1 MMGRRRDVTYI
12 SRLQGVQA
20 AIDKQ
25 LETMKKSS
33 PEQGVALVAFNNEVT
48 VIGDGSQPP
57 TIIAGDKLSDKNTL
71 IKLGKEAVLPQA
83 IGKVGATLSD
93 KVFSLEEG
101 GATALGPALLF
112 SVMMASQQPGSK
124 VIICTDGLA
133 NVGLGS
139 LDELVTDEEHRT
151 AQQFYDDVGQLAVD
165 SGVSVSVVTIE
176 GNDCRMVHLGQ
187 VADKTGGQV
196 SVVDP
201 VKLTQEFGNMLANP
215 VIATNVSLTLILHNG
230 MYFRNEEIL
239 DNRIIRYV
247 GNVTADSEISFEFG
261 VRRTAKESPLTR
273 EAGKQ
278 PEVKVVTCDVEESQ
292 KQGETTTESAVSV
305 DTPSQPSSVSNLSEL
320 PFQLQVEYIGM
331 DGSKSLRV
339 ISKSQP
345 VTRDREVAEKDMD
358 VGVIGVHSAQ
368 TAANMAIEG
377 HYTNARAAS
386 LAQQRLV
393 QRWSKMTDNRD
404 GYVNW
409 FANVAPMEKQL
420 HNAQQRERRTIG
432 RSYSDEEDAADE
444 LDGCAS
450 GLAPLLPRLLP
461 PPPVRGA
468 KRLAVKKVKSL
479 NRKKECSDET
489 ATMIYRMRAVSSK
502 SFASAEDA
510 DEHKSEHKSPERRP
524 TDGRPSEEKPP
535 EEESKLPKE
544 SSV

>member
-1 MMGRRRDVTYI
+1 MAEEIPTEEDVTYMLEPALLIKGAIGGSGDKTPVVFCIDVSGSMCVTTEVPGKFNLRGAERNRADPGDDQFDAFQQMMGRRRDVTYI

-196 SVVDP
+196 PQLLYIAYMKLSTGFKQVSVVDP

-230 MYFRNEEIL
+230 M
-239 DNRIIRYV
+239 
-247 GNVTADSEISFEFG
+247 
-261 VRRTAKESPLTR
+261 
-273 EAGKQ
+273 
-278 PEVKVVTCDVEESQ
+278 
-292 KQGETTTESAVSV
+292 
-305 DTPSQPSSVSNLSEL
+305 
-320 PFQLQVEYIGM
+320 
-331 DGSKSLRV
+331 
-339 ISKSQP
+339 
-345 VTRDREVAEKDMD
+345 
-358 VGVIGVHSAQ
+358 
-368 TAANMAIEG
+368 
-377 HYTNARAAS
+377 
-386 LAQQRLV
+386 LV
-393 QRWSKMTDNRD
+393 
-404 GYVNW
+404 
-409 FANVAPMEKQL
+409 
-420 HNAQQRERRTIG
+420 
-432 RSYSDEEDAADE
+432 
-444 LDGCAS
+444 
-450 GLAPLLPRLLP
+450 
-461 PPPVRGA
+461 
-468 KRLAVKKVKSL
+468 
-479 NRKKECSDET
+479 
-489 ATMIYRMRAVSSK
+489 
-502 SFASAEDA
+502 
-510 DEHKSEHKSPERRP
+510 
-524 TDGRPSEEKPP
+524 
-535 EEESKLPKE
+535 
-544 SSV
+544 